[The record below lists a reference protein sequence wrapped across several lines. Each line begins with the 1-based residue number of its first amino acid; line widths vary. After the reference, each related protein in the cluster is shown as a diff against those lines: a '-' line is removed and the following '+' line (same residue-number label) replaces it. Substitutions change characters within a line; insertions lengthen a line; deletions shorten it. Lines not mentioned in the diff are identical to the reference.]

1 VARAAARQISF
12 ADVELMRQG
21 VRLEPL
27 LEVISKFLDSQ
38 HEIIERVRRDLV
50 RGLKKPRKGRRGLT
64 APQVLRSLVLMRVK
78 NWDYR
83 ELRERIADGV
93 TLRQFTDFYCDP
105 VPKHDAFNR
114 GFNRLTPQTLKTV
127 NDLVVQA
134 AVGLSL
140 EDGAKLRVDTTVVET
155 DIHHPTDNTLLWDV
169 VRVVT
174 RLIGRLAK
182 RLKMRRIKGFHDHR
196 RSAHRRMYE
205 IQRMTTRQRQ
215 DRQTTIYRALIGIA
229 EEVVASAKTAL
240 EKTATM
246 RGKDLFAAMAIDAIR
261 DEIAHYSA
269 LGERVIDQARRRIL
283 EGEQVP
289 NAEKIYSI
297 FEPHTDLIKRGKVRT
312 PMEFGHKV
320 FLAESAKGLI
330 TQYEVLKGNPV
341 DEVHVAPSLRRHRR
355 TFRRAPELYG
365 ADRGFFSE
373 QNIAACVHGRR
384 QDSMY
389 SPARR
394 QQNATT
400 PSLRKIGGIQARP
413 ALSRRHRGTHLCAD
427 ARSRHEALPC
437 PRRRAL
443 RVVCRRGGARQQ
455 PYDPCPV
462 ADQTFVAP
470 TNGRAIASA
479 SHQRKW
485 NKSHRPSSHL

>member
-1 VARAAARQISF
+1 
-12 ADVELMRQG
+12 MRQG

-27 LEVISKFLDSQ
+27 LEAISKFLDSQ
-38 HEIIERVRRDLV
+38 HEMIERVRRDLV
-50 RGLKKPRKGRRGLT
+50 RGLKKPRQGRRGLT
-64 APQVLRSLVLMRVK
+64 APQVLRSLVVMRVK

-114 GFNRLTPQTLKTV
+114 GFNRLTPQTLKAI

-134 AVGLSL
+134 AVGLGL

-174 RLIGRLAK
+174 RLIGHLAK
-182 RLKMRRIKGFHDHR
+182 ALELRRIKGFRDRR
-196 RSAHRRMYE
+196 RSARRRMYE

-215 DRQTTIYRALIGIA
+215 GARSWQ
-229 EEVVASAKTAL
+229 
-240 EKTATM
+240 TATM
-246 RGKDLFAAMAIDAIR
+246 RGKDLFATMAIDAIR
-261 DEIAHYSA
+261 DEIAHYCG
-269 LGERVIDQARRRIL
+269 LGERVIDQARRRVL

-312 PMEFGHKV
+312 PVEFGHKV

-330 TQYEVLKGNPV
+330 TQYEVLEGNPA
-341 DEVHVAPSLRRHRR
+341 DEVHVAPSLKRHRR
-355 TFRRAPELYG
+355 AFCRAPELYG

-373 QNIAACVHGRR
+373 HNVTACL
-384 QDSMY
+384 Q
-389 SPARR
+389 
-394 QQNATT
+394 
-400 PSLRKIGGIQARP
+400 
-413 ALSRRHRGTHLCAD
+413 
-427 ARSRHEALPC
+427 
-437 PRRRAL
+437 
-443 RVVCRRGGARQQ
+443 GAVKTI
-455 PYDPCPV
+455 C
-462 ADQTFVAP
+462 
-470 TNGRAIASA
+470 I
-479 SHQRKW
+479 
-485 NKSHRPSSHL
+485 

>member
-1 VARAAARQISF
+1 VARATARQISF

-27 LEVISKFLDSQ
+27 LEAISKFLDSQ
-38 HEIIERVRRDLV
+38 HEMIEQVRRDLV
-50 RGLKKPRKGRRGLT
+50 RGLKKPCKGRRGLT

-114 GFNRLTPQTLKTV
+114 GFNRLTPATLKAV

-134 AVGLSL
+134 AVGLGL

-174 RLIGRLAK
+174 RLVGRLAK
-182 RLKMRRIKGFHDHR
+182 ALEMRCIKGFHDRR

-215 DRQTTIYRALIGIA
+215 ERQTTIYRALIGIA

-261 DEIAHYSA
+261 DEIAHYCG
-269 LGERVIDQARRRIL
+269 LGEQVIDQARRRVL
-283 EGEQVP
+283 DGEQVP

-312 PMEFGHKV
+312 PVEFGHKV

-330 TQYEVLKGNPV
+330 TQYEVLKGNPT
-341 DEVHVAPSLRRHRR
+341 DEVHVAPSLKRHRR
-355 TFRRAPELYG
+355 AFRRAPELYG

-373 QNIAACVHGRR
+373 QNVAACVQGAVKTVCIPQRGGSKTPQRQAYERSAAFKQGQRFRAGIEGRISVLMR
-384 QDSMY
+384 GRGMKRCR
-389 SPARR
+389 AEGAERF
-394 QQNATT
+394 
-400 PSLRKIGGIQARP
+400 
-413 ALSRRHRGTHLCAD
+413 ALFVGAAVLANNLMIVAALLIKQSSRR
-427 ARSRHEALPC
+427 
-437 PRRRAL
+437 
-443 RVVCRRGGARQQ
+443 
-455 PYDPCPV
+455 
-462 ADQTFVAP
+462 
-470 TNGRAIASA
+470 
-479 SHQRKW
+479 RKAV
-485 NKSHRPSSHL
+485 R